1 MSEQFQGLIPVGA
14 FTLEVLPDIPV
25 LALEGEG
32 TIRLTLAALDPE
44 NAEGDKPSTLRIMR
58 KVYPDDD
65 DMISYSDDEDDEDED
80 EEDDEEEEEKPKKKT
95 SKKAAKDEEELEDAD
110 EDEDEDEDD
119 EDDDDEDEEDFEITR
134 TVICTLSPQTSY
146 QQTIDLVINAEEDV
160 IFEVS
165 GSYPIHL
172 TGNYVLHPFDEDSDD
187 EDDYDED
194 DDVENDYDLSPD
206 EDELDFTNRI
216 QEVADNDSED
226 EEEEEEEE
234 EEVKP
239 EPKQKSK
246 KRANEEPTVVESKKQ
261 KKKADKS
268 EDKKVAFSKE
278 LEQGP
283 TGSTAAKKGPTTKKL
298 AGGVT
303 VEDRKTGDGPTAQ
316 PGDKVSVRYIGKL
329 LNGSTFDSN
338 TKGKPFTFKLG
349 AGEVIKG
356 WDIGVAGMSVKGERR
371 IVIPAASAY
380 GKKAL
385 PGIPANSTLTFDVK
399 LVSIK

>member
-1 MSEQFQGLIPVGA
+1 MSEQFPGLIPVGA
-14 FTLEVLPDIPV
+14 FTLEVLPEIPV

-44 NAEGDKPSTLRIMR
+44 NAEGDKPSTLRILR

-65 DMISYSDDEDDEDED
+65 DMISYSDDEDDEDDED
-80 EEDDEEEEEKPKKKT
+80 EEDEEEEKPKKKNA
-95 SKKAAKDEEELEDAD
+95 KKAVKDEEELEDAD
-110 EDEDEDEDD
+110 EDEDDD
-119 EDDDDEDEEDFEITR
+119 EDDYDDEDEEDFEISR
-134 TVICTLSPQTSY
+134 TVICTLSPKTSY
-146 QQTIDLVINAEEDV
+146 QQTIDIVINAEEDV

-172 TGNYVLHPFDEDSDD
+172 TGNYVLHPFDEDSED

-226 EEEEEEEE
+226 DEEEEEQ
-234 EEVKP
+234 VKP
-239 EPKQKSK
+239 EPKQKNK
-246 KRANEEPTVVESKKQ
+246 KRANEEPPVVESKKQ
-261 KKKADKS
+261 KKKADKA

-283 TGSTAAKKGPTTKKL
+283 TGSTATKKGPTTKKL